1 MQEDFLHYVWQH
13 KKFDLESLKTT
24 DNQFIVIKSV
34 GYPNENSGPDF
45 FNAQININ
53 NQLWAGN
60 VEIHIKSS
68 DWYLHNHE
76 TDRAYDNVILHVVW
90 EHNTE
95 IFRVDNSVIPTLE
108 LKSIINPVVLKNYER
123 LRIIQNQWIP
133 CEKDFNLIKGFHM
146 NNWLERLYLER
157 LEQKFTPIFR
167 LLKNTHYDWEAVM
180 FWQLARAF
188 GLKINSDAFWN
199 MAKSFPYS
207 VFRKIQH
214 SLLDLEALLFGQSG
228 LLIEDETSGYFVDL
242 KNNYLFLKNKYN
254 LQQSPVTIQFF
265 RLRPANFPTIRLAQ
279 LAQLYHQKKTIFNT
293 LMQLTNYTDLH
304 SFFNTGTSSFWD
316 THYTF
321 GKSSKKRPKRVS
333 KSFIDLLIINAV
345 IPMKFA
351 YNKAH
356 GLSQDK
362 LLTVLRS
369 MPSEKNS
376 TIKKFQSL
384 NPISKSAFESQALL
398 QLKANYCDQMRCMHC
413 AVGSELLNRNL

>member
-13 KKFDLESLKTT
+13 KKFALESLQST
-24 DNQFIVIKSV
+24 DHQIIRIKSV

-45 FNAQININ
+45 FNAQLYID

-76 TDRAYDNVILHVVW
+76 TDRAYDSVILHVVW
-90 EHNTE
+90 EHNME
-95 IFRVDNSVIPTLE
+95 IFRSDNSVIPTLE
-108 LKSIINPVVLKNYER
+108 LKSLINPDVQKNYER
-123 LRIIQNQWIP
+123 LKATQDQWIP
-133 CEKDFNLIKGFHM
+133 CERDFNLIKEFQM

-157 LEQKFTPIFR
+157 LEQKYIPIQTF
-167 LLKNTHYDWEAVM
+167 LENTHNDWEAIM

-188 GLKINSDAFWN
+188 GSNVNADAFWN
-199 MAKSFPYS
+199 MAKSFPFS
-207 VFRKIQH
+207 IFRKIQH
-214 SLLDLEALLFGQSG
+214 NLLDLEALLFGQSG
-228 LLIEDETSGYFVDL
+228 LLSEDEITNYFTDL
-242 KNNYLFLKNKYN
+242 KKSFLFLKNKYN
-254 LQQSPVTIQFF
+254 LQQSSIKMQFF

-293 LMQLTNYTDLH
+293 LMQLTNYQDLR

-369 MPSEKNS
+369 MPSEQNS
-376 TIKKFQSL
+376 TIKKFHSL
-384 NPISKSAFESQALL
+384 NPISKSALESQALL
-398 QLKANYCDQMRCMHC
+398 QLKANYCDQIRCLQC
-413 AVGSELLNRNL
+413 AVGSALLNRNL